1 MLSSLSSNVVLA
13 KARAKY
19 GKRLKEKEYRNLLDC
34 KSVAEVAA
42 YLKANTDYHDVLT
55 GINEY
60 DIHRGQLEVLIKQ
73 KLFYNLSSFV
83 RYELSVGEQLADYV
97 IARAEIEEILD
108 ALMLMSAGRQEEY
121 SQAAPLYLAKHTKIR
136 MEQFSSIQTYG
147 EFLDALGSSVYRRL
161 LAPFEPKPG
170 EPVDVFAVEN
180 QLYSYLFSH
189 VQEIID
195 HRVRGKTKKEVRE
208 LFQGYIDLENYARI
222 IRMKKRFRAHPEFIE
237 KNLLPF
243 GSLKPKQLNALIHAE
258 NANQA
263 AAIFRT
269 TSRGKKTANV
279 EYNFVDELAQRIKFI
294 SGKHYIHFSSH
305 PPVVLLSYIFLADT
319 EVHNI
324 TTIVEGIR
332 YQVSVD
338 DIKKLLILPTDKAG

>member
-19 GKRLKEKEYRNLLDC
+19 GKRLKEKDYRNLLDC

-121 SQAAPLYLAKHTKIR
+121 SQAAPLYLAKHTKIH

-180 QLYSYLFSH
+180 QLYSYLFS
-189 VQEIID
+189 QCRKSSTTD
-195 HRVRGKTKKEVRE
+195 VRGKQKGSQGAVPGLHRSGE
-208 LFQGYIDLENYARI
+208 LRPDHPYE
-222 IRMKKRFRAHPEFIE
+222 KRFRAHPEFIE

-258 NANQA
+258 TANQA
-263 AAIFRT
+263 AANLPYHLP
-269 TSRGKKTANV
+269 RGKRPLMWNT
-279 EYNFVDELAQRIKFI
+279 I
-294 SGKHYIHFSSH
+294 SWMSWRKG
-305 PPVVLLSYIFLADT
+305 
-319 EVHNI
+319 
-324 TTIVEGIR
+324 
-332 YQVSVD
+332 
-338 DIKKLLILPTDKAG
+338 

>member
-19 GKRLKEKEYRNLLDC
+19 GKRLKEKDYRNLLDC

-108 ALMLMSAGRQEEY
+108 ALMLMSAGGRKI
-121 SQAAPLYLAKHTKIR
+121 SQAAPLYLAKHTKIH
-136 MEQFSSIQTYG
+136 MEQFSSLQTYG

-161 LAPFEPKPG
+161 LDP
-170 EPVDVFAVEN
+170 
-180 QLYSYLFSH
+180 L
-189 VQEIID
+189 
-195 HRVRGKTKKEVRE
+195 
-208 LFQGYIDLENYARI
+208 
-222 IRMKKRFRAHPEFIE
+222 
-237 KNLLPF
+237 
-243 GSLKPKQLNALIHAE
+243 
-258 NANQA
+258 
-263 AAIFRT
+263 
-269 TSRGKKTANV
+269 
-279 EYNFVDELAQRIKFI
+279 
-294 SGKHYIHFSSH
+294 
-305 PPVVLLSYIFLADT
+305 
-319 EVHNI
+319 
-324 TTIVEGIR
+324 
-332 YQVSVD
+332 
-338 DIKKLLILPTDKAG
+338 

>member
-19 GKRLKEKEYRNLLDC
+19 GKRLKEKDYRNLLEC
-34 KSVAEVAA
+34 KSVTEIAA
-42 YLKANTDYHDVLT
+42 YLKANTAYHDVLT
-55 GINEY
+55 GVNEY

-97 IARAEIEEILD
+97 IARTEIEEILD
-108 ALMLMSAGRQEEY
+108 ALMLMTAGRQEEY
-121 SQAAPLYLAKHTKIR
+121 SQAAPLFLSKHTKIH
-136 MEQFSSIQTYG
+136 MEQFASIKNYG
-147 EFLDALGSSVYRRL
+147 EFLEALGNSVYRRL
-161 LAPFEPKPG
+161 LAPYEPKPG

-180 QLYSYLFSH
+180 ELYSYLFSH
-189 VQEIID
+189 VQDIID
-195 HRVRGKTKKEVRE
+195 HRVKGKTKKEVKE

-222 IRMKKRFRAHPEFIE
+222 IRMKRRFRAQPEFIE

-243 GSLKPKQLNALIHAE
+243 GSLKPKQLSALVHAE
-258 NANQA
+258 TANQA
-263 AAIFRT
+263 AAVFRT
-269 TSRGKKTANV
+269 TSRGKKVANV

-332 YQVSVD
+332 YQVPVD
-338 DIKKLLILPTDKAG
+338 DIKKLLILPTENAG

>member
-19 GKRLKEKEYRNLLDC
+19 GKRLKEKDYRNLLDC

-121 SQAAPLYLAKHTKIR
+121 SQAAPLYLAKHTKIH

-161 LAPFEPKPG
+161 LAP
-170 EPVDVFAVEN
+170 
-180 QLYSYLFSH
+180 L
-189 VQEIID
+189 
-195 HRVRGKTKKEVRE
+195 
-208 LFQGYIDLENYARI
+208 
-222 IRMKKRFRAHPEFIE
+222 
-237 KNLLPF
+237 
-243 GSLKPKQLNALIHAE
+243 
-258 NANQA
+258 
-263 AAIFRT
+263 
-269 TSRGKKTANV
+269 
-279 EYNFVDELAQRIKFI
+279 
-294 SGKHYIHFSSH
+294 
-305 PPVVLLSYIFLADT
+305 
-319 EVHNI
+319 
-324 TTIVEGIR
+324 
-332 YQVSVD
+332 
-338 DIKKLLILPTDKAG
+338 

>member
-19 GKRLKEKEYRNLLDC
+19 GKRLKEKDYRNLLDC
-34 KSVAEVAA
+34 KSVAEVVA

-121 SQAAPLYLAKHTKIR
+121 SQAAPLYLAKHTKIH

-161 LAPFEPKPG
+161 LAPFEPKPESRWMFSPSKTSFIPICFPMCRKSSTTASG
-170 EPVDVFAVEN
+170 EKQKRKSGSCSRAT
-180 QLYSYLFSH
+180 S
-189 VQEIID
+189 IW
-195 HRVRGKTKKEVRE
+195 
-208 LFQGYIDLENYARI
+208 RI
-222 IRMKKRFRAHPEFIE
+222 TP
-237 KNLLPF
+237 
-243 GSLKPKQLNALIHAE
+243 GS
-258 NANQA
+258 
-263 AAIFRT
+263 
-269 TSRGKKTANV
+269 
-279 EYNFVDELAQRIKFI
+279 
-294 SGKHYIHFSSH
+294 
-305 PPVVLLSYIFLADT
+305 
-319 EVHNI
+319 
-324 TTIVEGIR
+324 
-332 YQVSVD
+332 SV
-338 DIKKLLILPTDKAG
+338 